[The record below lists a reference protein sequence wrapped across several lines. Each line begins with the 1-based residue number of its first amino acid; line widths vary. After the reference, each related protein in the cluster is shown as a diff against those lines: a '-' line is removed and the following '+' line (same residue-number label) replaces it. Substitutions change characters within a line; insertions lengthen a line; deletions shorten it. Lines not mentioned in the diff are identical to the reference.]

1 MPRRKMV
8 EKKISEV
15 NLKKLESI
23 QDVINVEEGDAV
35 SLDETLSRVLK
46 FYGKFVP
53 YS

>member
-1 MPRRKMV
+1 MV

-23 QDVINVEEGDAV
+23 QDVINVEEGEVV
-35 SLDETLSRVLK
+35 SIDETLSRVLK

-53 YS
+53 YN

>member
-1 MPRRKMV
+1 MV

-15 NLKKLESI
+15 NLKKLQSI
-23 QDVINVEEGDAV
+23 QDVINVEEGETV

-53 YS
+53 YN

>member
-1 MPRRKMV
+1 MV
-8 EKKISEV
+8 NKKISEV

-23 QDVINVEEGDAV
+23 RGVINVEEDEAV

>member
-1 MPRRKMV
+1 MFD
-8 EKKISEV
+8 KKISEV

-23 QDVINVEEGDAV
+23 RGVINVEEDEAV

-53 YS
+53 YN

>member
-1 MPRRKMV
+1 MV

-23 QDVINVEEGDAV
+23 QDVINVEEGEAV

-46 FYGKFVP
+46 FYGNFVP
-53 YS
+53 YN